1 MFGTPITHIAHILVL
16 RKNHVSGT
24 VLMFQLMQK
33 SPTNA
38 KILISGNRVMRGLG
52 VNVSLLGKHF

>member
-1 MFGTPITHIAHILVL
+1 MFGTPIPHIAHILVL

-38 KILISGNRVMRGLG
+38 YIAEAKIWLSGNQVMQD
-52 VNVSLLGKHF
+52 